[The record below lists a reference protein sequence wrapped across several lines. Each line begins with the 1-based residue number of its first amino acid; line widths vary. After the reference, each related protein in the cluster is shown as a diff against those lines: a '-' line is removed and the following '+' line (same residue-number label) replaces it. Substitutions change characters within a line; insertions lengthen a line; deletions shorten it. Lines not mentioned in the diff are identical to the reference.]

1 MQIFS
6 QNKQSF
12 GFEFALLLKVT
23 LPSRRIQFIVFE
35 WKYLGEIDPSTKF
48 LNPEKLTLEKDETLP
63 TSPIPTKVIM
73 SWIEEAIY

>member
-35 WKYLGEIDPSTKF
+35 WKYLGEIDSSIKF

>member
-23 LPSRRIQFIVFE
+23 LPSRRIQFIVFG
-35 WKYLGEIDPSTKF
+35 WKYLGEIDSSIKF

>member
-35 WKYLGEIDPSTKF
+35 WKYLGEIDPSIKF
-48 LNPEKLTLEKDETLP
+48 LNPEKLTLKKDETLP